1 MPNKAAPPPIPSPP
15 TKYESPPAILVE
27 LPHSYLLERSHWSEF
42 RRALNN
48 CGLTWN
54 IPDWMCTILYKGADY
69 GQLLAKDP
77 ELDEIFVP
85 PVVEVDAKQFGQK
98 KSKSLIKL
106 LGFPSSVGE
115 YIQVSTKYC
124 NLSKLLFEPDSKLPA
139 RQKLWSWIVKC
150 LYGPKSTPG
159 PYYYLIN
166 QVKIYDIS
174 HLFKRLTEVIETI
187 TICSLDDEVYNVTH
201 LDFDPSVHDLFGYVE
216 ELRRALRKLSDLN
229 ERLPEEGR
237 VVLSEAY
244 IRSRVVRAARQM
256 PIYKTVIDHLVIQP
270 VKDWST
276 MTLEELLLK
285 LESAQANDLSLI
297 PKRTQYQTNLPSVDE
312 QVKANFAASKIKNE
326 SKSSKTCHEFDRSGT
341 CKRGNACHFVH
352 QQAPK
357 HKPEQK
363 STEKI
368 LHVKI
373 TPIIRVLL
381 LLLHLHD
388 HVGIVMK
395 FRKGAV

>member
-1 MPNKAAPPPIPSPP
+1 M
-15 TKYESPPAILVE
+15 
-27 LPHSYLLERSHWSEF
+27 
-42 RRALNN
+42 
-48 CGLTWN
+48 
-54 IPDWMCTILYKGADY
+54 
-69 GQLLAKDP
+69 
-77 ELDEIFVP
+77 
-85 PVVEVDAKQFGQK
+85 
-98 KSKSLIKL
+98 
-106 LGFPSSVGE
+106 
-115 YIQVSTKYC
+115 
-124 NLSKLLFEPDSKLPA
+124 
-139 RQKLWSWIVKC
+139 
-150 LYGPKSTPG
+150 
-159 PYYYLIN
+159 
-166 QVKIYDIS
+166 
-174 HLFKRLTEVIETI
+174 TEVIETI

-363 STEKI
+363 STEKNSTRQNNSNNSNSAPSSAPARPCGNCDEVHGRGQCKKKEKCTWCAKDGHKEEKCFSKKAGKPKI
-368 LHVKI
+368 LFSNVSDDGVFVMA
-373 TPIIRVLL
+373 TRVRF
-381 LLLHLHD
+381 
-388 HVGIVMK
+388 I
-395 FRKGAV
+395 